1 MNIEIVGVVFGFLT
15 ILGAIITAWINL
27 NNQVASN
34 RSRIIN
40 LENQSA
46 EMKSDIETKVS
57 NREGDQLL
65 KKIGDVEQ
73 KIDNLLTLMIKQK
86 Q

>member
-1 MNIEIVGVVFGFLT
+1 MNLEIIGVIFGFLT

-46 EMKSDIETKVS
+46 EMKSDIESKVS